1 MRASL
6 LLLVVAPFVA
16 TAQAPATPQEFV
28 LDLALEVGQVRLVTA
43 GPVRN
48 VICDQPG
55 IVEIAS
61 TGEGNGFRGLAPGGT
76 SCSFTTADGVRRTI
90 RAVVTAPKKPQ
101 DGQAS
106 PSPR

>member
-6 LLLVVAPFVA
+6 LLLVLAPLVA
-16 TAQAPATPQEFV
+16 TAQAPAPNEFV
-28 LDLALEVGQVRLVTA
+28 LDLALEVGQVRIVTA

-55 IVEIAS
+55 IVEVTS

-76 SCSFTTADGVRRTI
+76 SCSFTSADGVRRTV
-90 RAVVTAPKKPQ
+90 RAVVTVPKKPQ
-101 DGQAS
+101 DGEAS
-106 PSPR
+106 PSSR